1 MIAKLRGIVDFIG
14 EDSLILDVNGVGY
27 LVFASRR
34 TLSMLPAR
42 GGDAGLMIETHVRE
56 DHIHLYGFADNAE
69 KQWFSLLTTVQGV
82 GAKVALALLSVLTPT
97 DLLRAIAAQDT
108 TALCRAP
115 GIGPKVATRIVGE
128 LKDKAAK
135 LNLGPVAGP
144 TPQGAG
150 DAPAKTSSKSKKS
163 AKPSGDATG
172 AAGGDR
178 DGDGEPV
185 VDDSV
190 VLADAVSA
198 LVNLGYGRSEA
209 FGAVGR
215 AAQQAGDDKSID
227 TLIRLGLKELS
238 A

>member
-14 EDSLILDVNGVGY
+14 EDSVIIDVNGVGY

-34 TLSMLPAR
+34 TLTMLPPK
-42 GGDAGLMIETHVRE
+42 GGEAGLMIETHVRE

-69 KQWFSLLTTVQGV
+69 KQWFALLTTVQGV
-82 GAKVALALLSVLTPT
+82 GAKVALALLSVLSPT

-115 GIGPKVATRIVGE
+115 GIGPKVATRVVGE
-128 LKDKAAK
+128 LKDKASR
-135 LNLGPVAGP
+135 LNLGPVA
-144 TPQGAG
+144 
-150 DAPAKTSSKSKKS
+150 APAAPVAPPAATSSKKS
-163 AKPSGDATG
+163 AKSAKPLADVSIDTGDA
-172 AAGGDR
+172 A
-178 DGDGEPV
+178 PV
-185 VDDSV
+185 VDDGA

-209 FGAVGR
+209 FGAVGK
-215 AAQQAGDDKSID
+215 AAQQAGEDKTLD

>member
-1 MIAKLRGIVDFIG
+1 VIAKLRGIVDFIG
-14 EDSLILDVNGVGY
+14 EDSVIIDVNGVGY

-34 TLSMLPAR
+34 TLTMLPPK
-42 GGDAGLMIETHVRE
+42 GGEAGLMIETHVRE

-69 KQWFSLLTTVQGV
+69 KQWFALLTTVQGV
-82 GAKVALALLSVLTPT
+82 GAKVALALLSVLSPT

-115 GIGPKVATRIVGE
+115 GIGPKVATRVVGE
-128 LKDKAAK
+128 LKDKASR
-135 LNLGPVAGP
+135 LNLGPVA
-144 TPQGAG
+144 
-150 DAPAKTSSKSKKS
+150 APAAPLAPPAATSSKKS
-163 AKPSGDATG
+163 AKSAKPLADVSIDTGDA
-172 AAGGDR
+172 A
-178 DGDGEPV
+178 PV
-185 VDDSV
+185 VDDGA

-209 FGAVGR
+209 FGAVGK
-215 AAQQAGDDKSID
+215 AAQQAGEDKTLD